1 MTVQIKDMNIDHYD
15 EIFAM
20 WQITS
25 KRALSK
31 ADSREEIERYLKR
44 NKGLSQIA
52 VIDGK
57 IVGTV
62 LAGHDGRRGF
72 IHHMAVMPEY
82 RRHGIAKAMAEKAIE
97 KLAKEGIS
105 KTHIFTYCD
114 NSAGQAFWGNMGFEK
129 RNDIFVYSYEKKN
142 DN

>member
-1 MTVQIKDMNIDHYD
+1 MTVQIKDMSIDRYD

-31 ADSREEIERYLKR
+31 ADSREEIERYLNR

-82 RRHGIAKAMAEKAIE
+82 RRKGIAKAMAEKAVE
-97 KLAKEGIS
+97 KLAKEGIN

-114 NSAGQAFWGNMGFEK
+114 NCDGQAFWGDMGFEK
-129 RNDIFVYSYEKKN
+129 RDDIFVYSYERK
-142 DN
+142 DD

>member
-1 MTVQIKDMNIDHYD
+1 MSVQIKEMTIDCYD

-31 ADSREEIERYLKR
+31 ADEKDEIEYYLNR

-52 VIDGK
+52 VADGK

-62 LAGHDGRRGF
+62 LAGHDGRCGF
-72 IHHMAVMPEY
+72 IHHMAVLPEY
-82 RRHGIAKAMAEKAIE
+82 RRRGIAKAMADTSIKG
-97 KLAKEGIS
+97 LAKQGIY
-105 KTHIFTYCD
+105 KTHIFTYQD
-114 NSAGQAFWGNMGFEK
+114 NSCGQGFWSSLGFEK
-129 RNDIFVYSYEKKN
+129 RNDIFVYSYEKK
-142 DN
+142 

>member
-1 MTVQIKDMNIDHYD
+1 MSVQIKDMTIECYD

-31 ADSREEIERYLKR
+31 ADEREEIARYLKR
-44 NKGLSQIA
+44 NSGLSQIA
-52 VIDGK
+52 VVDGK

-82 RRHGIAKAMAEKAIE
+82 RRKGIAKAMAEKAIE
-97 KLAKEGIS
+97 KLEREGIV

-114 NSAGQAFWGNMGFEK
+114 NSAGQSFWGSMGFKK
-129 RNDIFVYSYEKKN
+129 RDDIFVYSYEKIKE
-142 DN
+142 